1 MESLQLSDKKILRF
15 LKLLPEKLFSFAII
29 FILSST
35 FLFAQEFNKNATAGF
50 VFLKIPTN
58 SRTAALGEA
67 SIALADLNSSS
78 VFVNPAGLG
87 FTRQRQSF
95 SASYSPW
102 FAEIK
107 NYSAS
112 YSFNSELGTFA
123 SGFIL
128 LDYGSMP
135 RTVVGGGQKVY
146 DVVGSFSANSF
157 ALNFSYSKMLTD
169 RFSFGIGLK
178 FVQETIDVYKAK
190 NILLD
195 GGVLY
200 YTGLSSLRIAATIQ
214 NFGTNAKFI
223 NDEFKMPAMLRLGA
237 ALEALG
243 NYGSEYRITL
253 STEALHPSDGDE
265 RINLG
270 SEISW
275 QELIT
280 FRAGYKFFYDEETYS
295 FGVGINPNLQMPA
308 SLDFAFADYGRL
320 GNILRFTLNLGLN

>member
-1 MESLQLSDKKILRF
+1 M
-15 LKLLPEKLFSFAII
+15 KLFSKKFFFVGII

-35 FLFAQEFNKNATAGF
+35 FLYAQEFKKNAAAGF
-50 VFLKIPTN
+50 VFLNIPTN
-58 SRTAALGEA
+58 ARTAALGEA
-67 SIALADLNSSS
+67 SIALANLNSSS

-87 FTRQRQSF
+87 FTRQQQSF

-112 YSFNSELGTFA
+112 YSFNSEFGNFA
-123 SGFIL
+123 TGFIL
-128 LDYGSMP
+128 FDYGSMP

-178 FVQETIDVYKAK
+178 FVQETIDIYKAK

-200 YTGLSSLRIAATIQ
+200 YTGLSSLRIAAAIQ

-237 ALEALG
+237 AIEALG
-243 NYGSEYRITL
+243 NYGSEYRVTL
-253 STEALHPSDGDE
+253 SAEALHPSDGDE
-265 RINLG
+265 RINFG

-275 QELIT
+275 NDLIA

-295 FGVGINPNLQMPA
+295 FGIGVNPNLELPA